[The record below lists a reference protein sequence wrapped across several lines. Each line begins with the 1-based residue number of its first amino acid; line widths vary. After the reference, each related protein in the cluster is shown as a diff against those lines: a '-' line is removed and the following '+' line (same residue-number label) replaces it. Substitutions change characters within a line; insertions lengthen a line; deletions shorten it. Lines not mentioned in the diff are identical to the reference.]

1 MGWHGYGPWLGA
13 YLATSSWVQFIIPRY
28 IRLLGKGKE
37 YMVGGMA
44 WYGPWLGAY
53 PATSSWVQFIIPR
66 YIELLDKGT
75 LDYVPME
82 MSCVFRLACNY

>member
-1 MGWHGYGPWLGA
+1 
-13 YLATSSWVQFIIPRY
+13 
-28 IRLLGKGKE
+28 
-37 YMVGGMA
+37 MVGGMA
-44 WYGPWLGAY
+44 WYGPWLGAH